1 MGRCDMWVIATWA
14 VVGAGAGAIVS
25 FGTRRLLSH
34 QSSSALTSTWTGA
47 LLTAFLFGTLAW
59 GVGSRFDLLPASY
72 LAAVGVPLAVI
83 DILEQRLPTKLVMPS
98 IAILATLY
106 AVASV
111 LHPEDLSDLV
121 RAALGAGALAA
132 FYVVLA
138 LASGGG
144 LGAGDAKLGGLLGLA
159 LGWIGWAPLMA
170 ATLLGWCAA
179 ATAWL
184 FLRVTRRRTRDSLLP
199 MGPFL
204 VAAALVVVATTPA

>member
-1 MGRCDMWVIATWA
+1 MIATWA
-14 VVGAGAGAIVS
+14 MVGAGVGAIVS

-34 QSSSALTSTWTGA
+34 QSSSVLTSSWTGA

-59 GVGSRFDLLPASY
+59 GLGSRFDLLPASY

-98 IAILATLY
+98 HAVLATLY

-111 LHPEDLSDLV
+111 LHPEDLHDLV
-121 RAALGAGALAA
+121 RAALGTGILAA
-132 FYVVLA
+132 FYLVLA

-144 LGAGDAKLGGLLGLA
+144 LGAGDVKLGGVLGLA
-159 LGWIGWAPLMA
+159 LGWSGWSVLIA
-170 ATLLGWCAA
+170 ATFLGWFAA
-179 ATAWL
+179 AMWL
-184 FLRVTRRRTRDSLLP
+184 VVRVARRPPRNSPLP

-204 VAAALVVVATTPA
+204 LFGALLAITLVPR